1 MRLLLRRGTSGY
13 VEADDA
19 LSITD
24 SLACEAGLSPFLLP
38 HHPSFS
44 PALLEHVPHGG
55 DTSGLAVP
63 MDRFVARSRENAG
76 KTMISPRA
84 RDP

>member
-24 SLACEAGLSPFLLP
+24 SLACEADRAFRCSDCSRIIRPPPSP
-38 HHPSFS
+38 SS
-44 PALLEHVPHGG
+44 NMCRTRGG
-55 DTSGLAVP
+55 DTSGLPVP
-63 MDRFVARSRENAG
+63 MGRFVARSRENAN
-76 KTMISPRA
+76 RE
-84 RDP
+84 DDD